1 MIMPLKRTSR
11 WLKPLIL
18 FALMGTTACSGM
30 LGSFSSLDPGSLN
43 PPLVT
48 LDPLATQ
55 TPTPF
60 MPAANTPTPIVE
72 ATPTNTP
79 LPSPTPSEPWG
90 SFPGPSEAT
99 DTVLPPMP
107 RIEMPEDAFN
117 ILIMGAD
124 TRARLLGTRTD
135 TIIVLSVSRQ
145 EGTAKLLSIPRD
157 FYAYIPGWK
166 NTRIN
171 AAYGHGGA
179 ELAELTVLYNFGIE
193 IDRFVRVNYHG
204 FRRAIDLLGGIDVNV
219 GNYVA
224 DSCYGQWMS
233 FSPGTTWMDGR
244 TALCYARMRKTTSD
258 FHRMGRQQE
267 VLRAIFWRML
277 SLDAL
282 GRIPELY
289 DLFRWLAETDIELN
303 DVLPYIPLATQLAAH
318 PKRIEAYTIK
328 PPLVNDWIIAYS
340 GAYVLLPDR
349 QAIYEMLQDTFKP

>member
-1 MIMPLKRTSR
+1 MTQSKSASRRLKSVM
-11 WLKPLIL
+11 LL
-18 FALMGTTACSGM
+18 ALMSTTACSGM
-30 LGSFSSLDPGSLN
+30 LGAFSSVDTTALN

-48 LDPLATQ
+48 LDPRATQ

-60 MPAANTPTPIVE
+60 LPAANTPTPVLE

-79 LPSPTPSEPWG
+79 LPSPTPSQPWG
-90 SFPGPSEAT
+90 DFPGPSEAT
-99 DTVLPPMP
+99 DTVLPPMT
-107 RIEMPEDAFN
+107 RIDMPDDAYN

-135 TIIVLSVSRQ
+135 TIIVLSISRQ

-193 IDRFVRVNYHG
+193 IDKFVRVNYHG

-219 GNYVA
+219 GSYVA
-224 DSCYGQWMS
+224 DSCYGQWMR

-258 FHRMGRQQE
+258 FHRMQRQQE
-267 VLRAIFWRML
+267 VLKAIFWRML

-318 PKRIEAYTIK
+318 PQRIETYSIK

-349 QAIYEMLQDTFKP
+349 EAIYEMLQDTFKP

>member
-1 MIMPLKRTSR
+1 MRAR
-11 WLKPLIL
+11 RLIKL
-18 FALMGTTACSGM
+18 FTLMGLLATSACSGV
-30 LGSFSSLDPGSLN
+30 LSAISPGNLSVVE

-48 LDPLATQ
+48 SDPLATQ

-60 MPAANTPTPIVE
+60 SPAANTPTPVLV

-79 LPSPTPSEPWG
+79 QPSPTPLHPWG
-90 SFPGPSEAT
+90 DFPAPSEAT

-107 RIEMPEDAFN
+107 RIEMPADAFN
-117 ILIMGAD
+117 ILILGAD

-135 TIIVLSVSRQ
+135 TIIVLSLSKQ

-179 ELAELTVLYNFGIE
+179 ELSELTVLYNFGIE
-193 IDRFVRVNYHG
+193 IDRFVRVNYRG
-204 FRRAIDLLGGIDVNV
+204 FRRAVDLLGGIDVNV
-219 GNYVA
+219 GNYVS
-224 DSCYGQWMS
+224 DSCYGEWLS

-267 VLRAIFWRML
+267 VLKAIFWRLL

-289 DLFRWLAETDIELN
+289 ETFRWLAETDIELN
-303 DVLPYIPLATQLAAH
+303 DMLPYIPLATQLAGN
-318 PKRIEAYTIK
+318 PERIQTHTIK
-328 PPLVNDWIIAYS
+328 PPLVNDWRIAYS

-349 QAIYEMLQDTFKP
+349 DAIHEMLQDVFRP